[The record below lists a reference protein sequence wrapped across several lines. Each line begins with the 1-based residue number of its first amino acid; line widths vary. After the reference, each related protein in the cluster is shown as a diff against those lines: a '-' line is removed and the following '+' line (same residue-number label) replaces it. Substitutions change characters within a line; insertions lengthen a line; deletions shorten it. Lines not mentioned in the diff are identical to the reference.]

1 MTNVLP
7 GKAATVVTTTI
18 KLSTVTRDRLKS
30 SAVAQGKTLDE
41 YLNFLEDLHAREL
54 RWDAMRAALGKMTA
68 KDWAEYRAE
77 TESIS
82 GADLDGL
89 SDEDW

>member
-1 MTNVLP
+1 MTTALP
-7 GKAATVVTTTI
+7 TTI
-18 KLSTVTRDRLKS
+18 KLATATRDRLKS

-41 YLNFLEDLHAREL
+41 YLNFLEDLHAREQ
-54 RWDAMRAALGKMTA
+54 RWDAMREALAQMTPH
-68 KDWAEYRAE
+68 DWAEYRQE